1 MTLYLY
7 KFNNYYNRI
16 SKYYATVAEYTEN
29 GTELGIFTGV
39 NFVPND
45 GITTS
50 QILNYDGAE
59 NPDYLIVAD
68 ESGNIVSRWFVMDS
82 VRTRLSQYS
91 LTLYRDLIA
100 DYREQVINSP
110 MFIEKATLPLG
121 DPFLFNKENI
131 TFNQIKTNEH
141 LLKDKSGCAWIVGYL
156 DKSFNGNISV
166 LPTNLSIDYD
176 YTSFAQYE
184 YDTYANEEF
193 KLQQTSVFRFNWWD
207 GAGSFPSR
215 TSYCFAWDVLG
226 GSISPLKPSSTTG
239 KYYSSYIYKKADG
252 TKSVGWQML
261 INEDYYGTVANTK
274 VQPFVQS
281 QNWANYPASSYISG
295 LKSEDELKRL
305 QEENGK
311 LIRVDDKIYKINIY
325 LTSSTN
331 TIIQTIPR
339 SSILGIKMEE
349 LATELK
355 KNYEISRTN
364 EPNEPVYEYECSYL
378 GYKVGYEEVSLAQFT
393 AQIPADRLHSQHL
406 PYDIFCIPYGEIYIG
421 SSNTPTSKDYAIRF
435 ANEIIRI
442 AGSNLYDIQ
451 LLPYCPVPDR
461 IVVGSAASDYISVV
475 VNSENGDFY
484 LRPEGKDAISVG
496 IWVNSPDF
504 EVTIPYEIARPT
516 DAIDAKINNECDLYR
531 LVSPNYN
538 GEFEFSPAKNNGV
551 SEFIVD
557 CSYKPFTPYIKVSP
571 KFDGLYGRDFDDARG
586 LICGGDFSLT
596 QASDPWIQ
604 YQIQNKNYQVMFDRQ
619 IQSMDIT
626 NNVQREQEKWAAI
639 TGTIGGAAAGAATGS
654 MVGGALGGSGIGSI
668 IGGAIGGGV
677 SLAAGIRDIQ
687 LQEQLRQE
695 ARDFTIDQFGYQLQ
709 NIAARPS
716 SLTKVSSLN
725 KNNKLFPFIEYFTC
739 TDAEKQ
745 AFRNKLLYNGMTVM
759 AIGTMNYYIQPTHS
773 YIKGKLIRLEGIADD
788 YHVARAIGEELN
800 KGVFI

>member
-16 SKYYATVAEYTEN
+16 SKYYATLAEYTEN
-29 GTELGIFTGV
+29 GTELGMFTGV

-50 QILNYDGAE
+50 QVLNYNGAE

-100 DYREQVINSP
+100 DYREQVINAP

-156 DKSFNGNISV
+156 DKSFNGDISV
-166 LPTNLSIDYD
+166 LPTNLPIDYD

-184 YDTYANEEF
+184 YDAYNNAEF
-193 KLQQTSVFRFNWWD
+193 KVPKTSVFRFNWWD
-207 GAGSFPSR
+207 GAGNSPSR

-226 GSISPLKPSSTTG
+226 GSINPLQSSLITG
-239 KYYSSYIYKKADG
+239 TYYSSYIYKKASG
-252 TKSVGWQML
+252 TKGIGWRMLVG
-261 INEDYYGTVANTK
+261 EEEYGTIVNTK
-274 VQPFVQS
+274 VQPFAQS
-281 QNWANYPASSYISG
+281 QNWTDYPVSSYISG
-295 LKSEDELKRL
+295 LKSESELTRL

-311 LIRVDDKIYKINIY
+311 LMRVGDKIYKINVY
-325 LTSSTN
+325 LSSSSN
-331 TIIQTIPR
+331 HIIQTIPTT
-339 SSILGIKMEE
+339 STLGIKMGE
-349 LATELK
+349 LATKLK
-355 KNYEISRTN
+355 QNYEISRSEN
-364 EPNEPVYEYECSYL
+364 PNEPAYEYECSYL
-378 GYKVGYEEVSLAQFT
+378 GYKVSYQQVSLAQFT
-393 AQIPADRLHSQHL
+393 ASFPSDRLHSSHL
-406 PYDIFCIPYGEIYIG
+406 PYDIFCIPYGDIG
-421 SSNTPTSKDYAIRF
+421 IGNTITPTNTDYAIRF
-435 ANEIIRI
+435 ANEIIRA

-451 LLPYCPVPDR
+451 LVPYCPVIDR
-461 IVVGSAASDYISVV
+461 ILGDAASGNLRIIGDA
-475 VNSENGDFY
+475 ENGDVY
-484 LRPEGKDAISVG
+484 LRPAEGNAISVAV
-496 IWVNSPDF
+496 WVNSADF
-504 EVTIPYEIARPT
+504 ELTIPYEIARPT
-516 DAIDAKINNECDLYR
+516 DAIGAKINNECDLYR
-531 LVSPNYN
+531 IVSPNYN

-557 CSYKPFTPYIKVSP
+557 CSYKPFIPYIKVSP

-626 NNVQREQEKWAAI
+626 NNVQREQEKWAVI

-654 MVGGALGGSGIGSI
+654 MVGGALGGSGIGSV
-668 IGGAIGGGV
+668 IGGVVGGGV

-739 TDAEKQ
+739 TAAERQ

-759 AIGTMNYYIQPTHS
+759 AIGTMNYYIQPTPS

-788 YHVARAIGEELN
+788 YHVARTIGEELN